1 MRNLKHIVLVL
12 VLVILSPLGWGEDV
26 YYCVEEHRAALEA
39 NDSGGVYELKRY
51 KPETFTFKYEADS
64 NRLAFKGRIFGG
76 DELMYMQCEQCTP
89 PTAYFDAVDNIGRF
103 SMKDGRFFH
112 SLASFRRASMQTG
125 TCTKF

>member
-1 MRNLKHIVLVL
+1 MRNFRPLVLGL

-26 YYCVEEHRAALEA
+26 YYCVEEHSATLEPTE
-39 NDSGGVYELKRY
+39 SGNAYELTQY

-64 NRLAFKGRIFGG
+64 YRLAFKGRTWGG

-89 PTAYFDAVDNIGRF
+89 PTAYFDAVNNTGRF
-103 SMKDGRFFH
+103 SMKDGRFFY